1 MLTDIIQWIVE
12 MVSSLGYIGIVIM
25 MFLESSFFP
34 FPSEIVIIPAGYLA
48 FKGEMNMFL
57 VILFGII
64 GSILG
69 SLLNYYIAYSLG
81 KPFLLRY
88 GKYFKLTEER
98 FDKLNNF
105 FLKHG
110 AISTFIGRLIPGVR
124 QYISFPAGLSKLSMP
139 KFIVYTS
146 LGAGLWT
153 TILAFIG
160 YLVGNNKELI
170 HKYSNT
176 ALLSVVLFSVLLIFT
191 YIFYN
196 KKKKVKVKN
205 VENV

>member
-1 MLTDIIQWIVE
+1 MLTDVIQWIVE

-48 FKGEMNMFL
+48 SKGEMNMFF

-69 SLLNYYIAYSLG
+69 SLLNYYIAYFLG
-81 KPFLLRY
+81 KPFLLKY
-88 GKYFKLTEER
+88 GRYFKLTEER

-124 QYISFPAGLSKLSMP
+124 QYISFPAGLAKLSMP
-139 KFIVYTS
+139 KFIFYTS

-170 HKYSNT
+170 HKYSTT
-176 ALLSVVLFSVLLIFT
+176 ALVSVVGLSVVLIVFYV
-191 YIFYN
+191 FYN
-196 KKKKVKVKN
+196 KRN
-205 VENV
+205 AEENA

>member
-1 MLTDIIQWIVE
+1 MLTEIIQWIVN
-12 MVSSLGYIGIVIM
+12 VVHSLGYLGIIAG

-34 FPSEIVIIPAGYLA
+34 FPSEIIIIPAGYLA
-48 FKGEMNMFL
+48 YKGEMNIFL

-69 SLLNYYIAYSLG
+69 SLLNYYIAYFLG
-81 KPFLLRY
+81 KPFLLKY
-88 GKYFKLTEER
+88 GKYLKLTEER

-124 QYISFPAGLSKLSMP
+124 QYISFPAGLSKLSLP
-139 KFIVYTS
+139 KFIFYTL

-153 TILAFIG
+153 TILAVIG
-160 YLVGNNKELI
+160 YLVGNNEELI
-170 HKYSNT
+170 HKYSTT
-176 ALLSVVLFSVLLIFT
+176 ALLSVLGLSIILTII
-191 YIFYN
+191 YIYIN
-196 KKKKVKVKN
+196 KRKEVQN
-205 VENV
+205 ND